1 MQHTPSPRPV
11 VRAGQPDPA
20 WIALQDAED
29 EERASAR
36 AVDRYRGKLAEAEI
50 RHHRARGNATFARI
64 KWILKGGKA

>member
-1 MQHTPSPRPV
+1 MK
-11 VRAGQPDPA
+11 
-20 WIALQDAED
+20 DAED
-29 EERASAR
+29 EERSAAR